1 MLLGSV
7 PLLGKHVTKILKQS
21 KIWSEMSIEMY
32 DILNIINI
40 VNLVQKNENDDN
52 TK

>member
-1 MLLGSV
+1 MLLGSF
-7 PLLGKHVTKILKQS
+7 PLIGKYVIKILEQS

-40 VNLVQKNENDDN
+40 KNLVQQE
-52 TK
+52 